1 MALTDTSPATAQL
14 RTEVFR
20 RMSVAEKA
28 LAVEQMSEDAR
39 ELARCGI
46 RMRHAE
52 YSAEETEHAL
62 HRLLVGDDLAD
73 KAWPAF
79 SHLRP

>member
-1 MALTDTSPATAQL
+1 MTLSDTSVATA
-14 RTEVFR
+14 RVRAEVFR
-20 RMSVAEKA
+20 RMSVAEKSA
-28 LAVEQMSEDAR
+28 AVEQMSEDAR

-52 YSAEETEHAL
+52 YTAEDTEHAL
-62 HRLLVGDDLAD
+62 HRLLVGDALAD

>member
-1 MALTDTSPATAQL
+1 MRAD
-14 RTEVFR
+14 VFR
-20 RMSVAEKA
+20 KMSTAEKA
-28 LAVEQMSEDAR
+28 LAVKQMSEDTR

-46 RMRHAE
+46 RMRHSE

-62 HRLLVGDDLAD
+62 HRLLVGDRLAD

>member
-1 MALTDTSPATAQL
+1 MALADTSPTTAHM
-14 RTEVFR
+14 RADVFR
-20 RMSVAEKA
+20 RMSAADKA

-46 RMRHAE
+46 RMRHSE